1 MDHVRDVPV
10 ESWEDQRDAEWQVAI
25 FKWHTMLYVWGPKVT
40 LVGQMMAL
48 EGLEHK
54 LNYWSTIF
62 AIGLLQ
68 QSCSVAAAC
77 PA

>member
-1 MDHVRDVPV
+1 MDHVRNVPV

-48 EGLEHK
+48 EGFGAQAQL
-54 LNYWSTIF
+54 LVDNFCNRAPST
-62 AIGLLQ
+62 
-68 QSCSVAAAC
+68 VM
-77 PA
+77 